1 MAKGPAVGDLAP
13 DFTLASTAGSIR
25 LAAELGQGPVL
36 LVFYPGDDTTVCTR
50 QLCDYR
56 DHPGVFADAGVRVL
70 ALNTQSLDSHAT
82 FAAKHELPFPL
93 LSDSK
98 GEVCT
103 AYGATGLFGMTRRAL
118 FLIGRDGRVLY
129 RQVDLP
135 VFRRTA
141 AELQDVI
148 AEHLGRGG

>member
-1 MAKGPAVGDLAP
+1 MAKGPAVGDIAP
-13 DFTLASTAGSIR
+13 DFTLPSTAGSIR

-56 DHPGVFADAGVRVL
+56 DHPGVFADSGVRVL
-70 ALNTQSLDSHAT
+70 ALNTQSLDSHAA
-82 FAAKHELPFPL
+82 FAEKHELPFPL
-93 LSDSK
+93 LSDTT
-98 GEVCT
+98 GEVC
-103 AYGATGLFGMTRRAL
+103 AGYGATGLFGLTRRAL

-141 AELQDVI
+141 AELQQVI
-148 AEHLGRGG
+148 AHELGGG